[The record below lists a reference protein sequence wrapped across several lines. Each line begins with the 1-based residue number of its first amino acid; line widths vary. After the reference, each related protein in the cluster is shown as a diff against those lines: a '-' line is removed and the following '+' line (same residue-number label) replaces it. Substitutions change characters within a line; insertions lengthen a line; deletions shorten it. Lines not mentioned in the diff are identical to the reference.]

1 MTTGRTSAAPRPTAG
16 ALRLVEP
23 STTRP
28 TSVDISD
35 YVRHMTAHCPY
46 LAPSLRAGL
55 TTWTV
60 YRVAYGDAEAVEAE
74 LFHAGVQAAEWLRPL
89 LNRPHGILRCEN
101 IVLLGEVPGVRH
113 RDLMAWPHWV
123 LKNLYGPVGMMFG
136 KFYAGEEEATA
147 AGHRIPAAPASFLP
161 VRAAVPRRDPRFLH
175 ATPDLAAAL
184 AAADDDG
191 RDVFEHIPTEW
202 KEIRTWARSLLP
214 PAKPSPSLPGRPANP
229 PTLSS

>member
-1 MTTGRTSAAPRPTAG
+1 MTTDRTTPAPRPTAG
-16 ALRLVEP
+16 ALRLVEA

-28 TSVDISD
+28 TSVDISG
-35 YVRHMTAHCPY
+35 YVRRMTAHCPY
-46 LAPSLRAGL
+46 LAPSLQQGL

-60 YRVAYGDAEAVEAE
+60 YRADGEAEAVQAE

-89 LNRPHGILRCEN
+89 LNRPHGLLRCEN
-101 IVLLGEVPGVRH
+101 IVLVGDVPGARH

-123 LKNLYGPVGMMFG
+123 LKNLYGPVGVMFG
-136 KFYAGEEEATA
+136 KFYAGEEEVTA

-161 VRAAVPRRDPRFLH
+161 VRAAVRRRDPQFLS

-191 RDVFEHIPTEW
+191 REVFENIPTEW

-214 PAKPSPSLPGRPANP
+214 PAKPSPSSPDTPASP
-229 PTLSS
+229 PPSRS